1 MALSLA
7 LMVRLALVGLV
18 VFTSIASALPA
29 PQVPRSTVQDPDTD
43 PFYQPPAGFASEAP
57 GTILSQRN
65 ITAAFFGL
73 VPVDVEAYQLLYR
86 TTAINGSAIATVTTV
101 FKPKD
106 AKLDRFVSFATAYD
120 SSATKCQPSYTYQ
133 LGSPQD
139 SLIASVEL
147 LIIDIYLALGY
158 TVASPDYEGPEAAF
172 GPGRLAGMGVL
183 DGIRAVKS
191 FKTLSLTD
199 DPMVV
204 GIGYSGGAIAT
215 GWAASLQPLYASE
228 LNIKGWAQ
236 GGTPA
241 NVTGTMYQLDNTA
254 FSGLLPPAIAGLIK
268 PSAYGASLGPFISEI
283 ITAEGQQILD
293 AAVAEC
299 ATADIAA
306 FFERSIFDTSFQT
319 LGENFIFDPIA
330 QSVLKQN
337 TMAAN
342 EDETPTAPT
351 FVYHATDDEVIPYA
365 DAKTMVNSW
374 CNWSANVKFT
384 TYASGGH
391 ATTEIIAIPDVINF
405 VQDAFAGTTASGCTT
420 NTELGS
426 ILNPLALGVDLEP
439 ILVEL
444 IDALF
449 NLGDQDSKV
458 KNDPVGHGPQ
468 SWIHRCPIAFLITDS
483 GGDNTHIQHSPKT
496 TMHQHPRSSAVPS
509 PPPNLPPRPTARDVR
524 REQETAPS
532 SPTVD
537 MGSNYA
543 RGLGLEPGPQPS
555 EQGRN
560 AALGKEAL
568 TRLNQIIS
576 NYHTKA
582 ALIIL
587 HSRVALPPSFN
598 KGSDSPRVNR
608 WFNVELDDTD
618 VLREP
623 LRPWRT
629 CDATDNRPP
638 PLVIET
644 YLDTKGL
651 TNNQS
656 LVIIDENGK
665 RWDVRES
672 LAALQGARAKPYQS
686 ENDEIILERWKIE
699 LGECSS
705 RPPADL
711 GSILP
716 TVYKKSIVLFR
727 SLFTYSKF
735 LPAWRFSRRNKKLRQ
750 SPALQIKY
758 RVVDGS
764 AARDNLPLDHLTAP
778 LSEGSEKVV
787 DTYGFGVTESP
798 AGPFSVQVTYRTNCD
813 FRVDD
818 SEALLS
824 SRFMGADDEIFRP
837 SLPSDD
843 VNRPNPEVG
852 SVPVERRAVESPD
865 CTRAYG
871 SLSTFHQ
878 VGPTTGASP
887 ISALRAMRDSGAG
900 SPSPTESP
908 KRLLP
913 SAKVLPS
920 GRAAQI
926 AGESG
931 GSSFPR
937 RPSVSFQPFKA
948 PPLSASP
955 ALADSPL
962 GMSPR
967 NTSRISTGT
976 SADSRVMPPL
986 SSAASARRPITIASE
1001 QAISS
1006 SNSASPKP
1014 APISRYSSSFSHRRG
1029 RLSVGTNRLEDDNS
1043 SGRASATSSNAQ
1055 PGSGLLTEATGTSAE
1070 SIHADDENISDFLK
1084 MLDSKKDLMNSSTAS
1099 LQPGPRQANPTAV
1112 ALARFRGMRDSN
1124 AALSDSMSQS
1134 MHMHRSSLSSS
1145 KQLSGVPP
1153 MVAGTSVSTASS
1165 PGKPISPHTPHTPA
1179 IRSRLSS
1186 NSVADDIETDHR
1198 SRIPRSHH
1206 DPPLEEHSSAENT
1219 RGASSTAGAID
1230 IPTSPRIFDPAYRRS
1245 SSAAV
1250 RRPVVTSDDDEIFP
1264 FGMRSLS
1271 LGADE
1276 PSHATLAAAQQHTES
1291 LKSQQSPA
1299 EGRSGPSR
1307 SAAGP
1312 YRDSASLRG
1321 QMSGPTSASASSNPH
1336 VYQPRFASSRGRGY
1350 SGGHSVSSA
1359 SSSLARGANPA
1370 PHLVERDHDRDGNA
1384 SGSNSGNSTLE
1395 IRRGSGQRP
1404 GAVRTLSG
1412 QAPEDD
1418 EPLLF
1423 AMSDFGVSRRSL
1435 DEVRHGNHGGAE
1447 SAAGSRRGSG
1457 RRGAGLP
1464 GFHVWS

>member
-1 MALSLA
+1 
-7 LMVRLALVGLV
+7 
-18 VFTSIASALPA
+18 
-29 PQVPRSTVQDPDTD
+29 
-43 PFYQPPAGFASEAP
+43 
-57 GTILSQRN
+57 
-65 ITAAFFGL
+65 
-73 VPVDVEAYQLLYR
+73 
-86 TTAINGSAIATVTTV
+86 
-101 FKPKD
+101 
-106 AKLDRFVSFATAYD
+106 
-120 SSATKCQPSYTYQ
+120 
-133 LGSPQD
+133 
-139 SLIASVEL
+139 
-147 LIIDIYLALGY
+147 
-158 TVASPDYEGPEAAF
+158 
-172 GPGRLAGMGVL
+172 
-183 DGIRAVKS
+183 
-191 FKTLSLTD
+191 
-199 DPMVV
+199 
-204 GIGYSGGAIAT
+204 
-215 GWAASLQPLYASE
+215 
-228 LNIKGWAQ
+228 
-236 GGTPA
+236 
-241 NVTGTMYQLDNTA
+241 
-254 FSGLLPPAIAGLIK
+254 
-268 PSAYGASLGPFISEI
+268 
-283 ITAEGQQILD
+283 
-293 AAVAEC
+293 
-299 ATADIAA
+299 
-306 FFERSIFDTSFQT
+306 
-319 LGENFIFDPIA
+319 
-330 QSVLKQN
+330 
-337 TMAAN
+337 
-342 EDETPTAPT
+342 
-351 FVYHATDDEVIPYA
+351 
-365 DAKTMVNSW
+365 
-374 CNWSANVKFT
+374 
-384 TYASGGH
+384 
-391 ATTEIIAIPDVINF
+391 
-405 VQDAFAGTTASGCTT
+405 
-420 NTELGS
+420 
-426 ILNPLALGVDLEP
+426 
-439 ILVEL
+439 
-444 IDALF
+444 
-449 NLGDQDSKV
+449 
-458 KNDPVGHGPQ
+458 
-468 SWIHRCPIAFLITDS
+468 
-483 GGDNTHIQHSPKT
+483 
-496 TMHQHPRSSAVPS
+496 MHQHPRSSTVPS
-509 PPPNLPPRPTARDVR
+509 PAPNFPPRPPARDDR
-524 REQETAPS
+524 REQEATPS
-532 SPTVD
+532 FPPVD
-537 MGSNYA
+537 TGSNSA
-543 RGLGLEPGPQPS
+543 RGLGIDPGPQPS

-587 HSRVALPPSFN
+587 HSRVPLPPSYN
-598 KGSDSPRVNR
+598 KGSESPRVNR

-644 YLDTKGL
+644 YLDTKSL

-656 LVIIDENGK
+656 LVILDENGK

-672 LAALQGARAKPYQS
+672 LASLEGARAKSYQS
-686 ENDEIILERWKIE
+686 ENDEIILERWRIE
-699 LGECSS
+699 LGGSSS

-735 LPAWRFSRRNKKLRQ
+735 LPAWRFSKRNKKLRQ

-764 AARDNLPLDHLTAP
+764 AARDELSLDHLTAP

-787 DTYGFGVTESP
+787 DTYSFGVTESP

-852 SVPVERRAVESPD
+852 SVPVERRTVENPD

-913 SAKVLPS
+913 PAKVVPS

-926 AGESG
+926 AGEGG

-937 RPSVSFQPFKA
+937 RPSISFQPFKA

-962 GMSPR
+962 GVSPR
-967 NTSRISTGT
+967 NMSSRIPTGT
-976 SADSRVMPPL
+976 FADSRVMPPP

-1029 RLSVGTNRLEDDNS
+1029 RLSSGANRLEDDNS

-1084 MLDSKKDLMNSSTAS
+1084 MLDSKKDLMNSSTSAS
-1099 LQPGPRQANPTAV
+1099 VQPRPRHPNPTAA

-1134 MHMHRSSLSSS
+1134 MHMQRSSISSS

-1153 MVAGTSVSTASS
+1153 MVAGTSISTASS
-1165 PGKPISPHTPHTPA
+1165 PGKPISPHTPHTPHTPA

-1186 NSVADDIETDHR
+1186 NSVADDIEIDHR
-1198 SRIPRSHH
+1198 ARIPRIHH
-1206 DPPLEEHSSAENT
+1206 DSTLEEHPGTENP
-1219 RGASSTAGAID
+1219 RGPSSTAGAID

-1250 RRPVVTSDDDEIFP
+1250 RRPIVTSEDDEIFP

-1276 PSHATLAAAQQHTES
+1276 PPNATLGVAQQQNES
-1291 LKSQQSPA
+1291 QKAQQCPA
-1299 EGRSGPSR
+1299 EDRSGPSG
-1307 SAAGP
+1307 STAGP
-1312 YRDSASLRG
+1312 YRESVSPRG

-1350 SGGHSVSSA
+1350 SGGHSLNSA
-1359 SSSLARGANPA
+1359 SSSFARGANPT
-1370 PHLVERDHDRDGNA
+1370 PHLAERDQDRDGNA

-1395 IRRGSGQRP
+1395 IRRGSAQRP
-1404 GAVRTLSG
+1404 GTGRTLSG

-1423 AMSDFGVSRRSL
+1423 AMSDFGASRRSL
-1435 DEVRHGNHGGAE
+1435 DEGRHGNHSGAE

>member
-1 MALSLA
+1 
-7 LMVRLALVGLV
+7 
-18 VFTSIASALPA
+18 
-29 PQVPRSTVQDPDTD
+29 
-43 PFYQPPAGFASEAP
+43 
-57 GTILSQRN
+57 
-65 ITAAFFGL
+65 
-73 VPVDVEAYQLLYR
+73 
-86 TTAINGSAIATVTTV
+86 
-101 FKPKD
+101 
-106 AKLDRFVSFATAYD
+106 
-120 SSATKCQPSYTYQ
+120 
-133 LGSPQD
+133 
-139 SLIASVEL
+139 
-147 LIIDIYLALGY
+147 
-158 TVASPDYEGPEAAF
+158 
-172 GPGRLAGMGVL
+172 
-183 DGIRAVKS
+183 
-191 FKTLSLTD
+191 
-199 DPMVV
+199 
-204 GIGYSGGAIAT
+204 
-215 GWAASLQPLYASE
+215 
-228 LNIKGWAQ
+228 
-236 GGTPA
+236 
-241 NVTGTMYQLDNTA
+241 
-254 FSGLLPPAIAGLIK
+254 
-268 PSAYGASLGPFISEI
+268 
-283 ITAEGQQILD
+283 
-293 AAVAEC
+293 
-299 ATADIAA
+299 
-306 FFERSIFDTSFQT
+306 
-319 LGENFIFDPIA
+319 
-330 QSVLKQN
+330 
-337 TMAAN
+337 
-342 EDETPTAPT
+342 
-351 FVYHATDDEVIPYA
+351 
-365 DAKTMVNSW
+365 
-374 CNWSANVKFT
+374 
-384 TYASGGH
+384 
-391 ATTEIIAIPDVINF
+391 
-405 VQDAFAGTTASGCTT
+405 
-420 NTELGS
+420 
-426 ILNPLALGVDLEP
+426 
-439 ILVEL
+439 
-444 IDALF
+444 
-449 NLGDQDSKV
+449 
-458 KNDPVGHGPQ
+458 
-468 SWIHRCPIAFLITDS
+468 
-483 GGDNTHIQHSPKT
+483 
-496 TMHQHPRSSAVPS
+496 MHQHPRSSVPS
-509 PPPNLPPRPTARDVR
+509 PAPNFPPRPTARDDR
-524 REQETAPS
+524 REQEAAPS

-537 MGSNYA
+537 MGSNSA
-543 RGLGLEPGPQPS
+543 RGLGIEPGPQPS

-598 KGSDSPRVNR
+598 KGSESPRVNR

-656 LVIIDENGK
+656 LVILDENGK

-672 LAALQGARAKPYQS
+672 LAALQGAHAKPYQS
-686 ENDEIILERWKIE
+686 ENDGIILERWRIE
-699 LGECSS
+699 LGESSS
-705 RPPADL
+705 RLPADL

-716 TVYKKSIVLFR
+716 TVYKKSILLFR

-735 LPAWRFSRRNKKLRQ
+735 LPAWRFSKRNKKLRQ

-758 RVVDGS
+758 RVIDGS
-764 AARDNLPLDHLTAP
+764 VARDDLSLDHLTAP
-778 LSEGSEKVV
+778 LGEGSEKVV
-787 DTYGFGVTESP
+787 DTYSFGVTESP

-843 VNRPNPEVG
+843 ANRPNPEIG
-852 SVPVERRAVESPD
+852 SVPVERRAVENPD

-887 ISALRAMRDSGAG
+887 ISTLRAMRDSGAE
-900 SPSPTESP
+900 SPSPTDSP

-913 SAKVLPS
+913 PAKVIPS
-920 GRAAQI
+920 GRATQI
-926 AGESG
+926 AGED
-931 GSSFPR
+931 GSSNFQR

-962 GMSPR
+962 GVSPR
-967 NTSRISTGT
+967 NMSSRIPTGT
-976 SADSRVMPPL
+976 SADSRVMPPP
-986 SSAASARRPITIASE
+986 SSAASARRPTTIASE

-1029 RLSVGTNRLEDDNS
+1029 RLSAGANRLEDDNS

-1070 SIHADDENISDFLK
+1070 SIQADDENISEFLK
-1084 MLDSKKDLMNSSTAS
+1084 MLDSKKDLMNSSTSAS
-1099 LQPGPRQANPTAV
+1099 IQPGPNTTAA

-1134 MHMHRSSLSSS
+1134 MHLHRSSISSS

-1153 MVAGTSVSTASS
+1153 MVAGTSISTASS
-1165 PGKPISPHTPHTPA
+1165 PGKPISPHTPHTPHTPA

-1186 NSVADDIETDHR
+1186 NSVADDIETDHH
-1198 SRIPRSHH
+1198 SRLPRIHH

-1219 RGASSTAGAID
+1219 RAPSSTAGAID
-1230 IPTSPRIFDPAYRRS
+1230 IPTSPRIFNPAYRRS

-1250 RRPVVTSDDDEIFP
+1250 RRPIVTSDDDEIFP

-1276 PSHATLAAAQQHTES
+1276 PTNTTLGAAQQQNDS
-1291 LKSQQSPA
+1291 QKDQQSPS
-1299 EGRSGPSR
+1299 EDQSGPSV
-1307 SAAGP
+1307 STTGP
-1312 YRDSASLRG
+1312 YRDSASHRG
-1321 QMSGPTSASASSNPH
+1321 QMSGPTNASASSNPH
-1336 VYQPRFASSRGRGY
+1336 VYQPRFANSRGRGY
-1350 SGGHSVSSA
+1350 SGGHSLSSA
-1359 SSSLARGANPA
+1359 SSSLARGANLA
-1370 PHLVERDHDRDGNA
+1370 PQLAERDQDRDGNA

-1404 GAVRTLSG
+1404 STGRTLSG

-1423 AMSDFGVSRRSL
+1423 AMSDFGASRRSL
-1435 DEVRHGNHGGAE
+1435 DEGRHGNHGGAE

>member
-1 MALSLA
+1 
-7 LMVRLALVGLV
+7 
-18 VFTSIASALPA
+18 
-29 PQVPRSTVQDPDTD
+29 
-43 PFYQPPAGFASEAP
+43 
-57 GTILSQRN
+57 
-65 ITAAFFGL
+65 
-73 VPVDVEAYQLLYR
+73 
-86 TTAINGSAIATVTTV
+86 
-101 FKPKD
+101 
-106 AKLDRFVSFATAYD
+106 
-120 SSATKCQPSYTYQ
+120 
-133 LGSPQD
+133 
-139 SLIASVEL
+139 
-147 LIIDIYLALGY
+147 
-158 TVASPDYEGPEAAF
+158 
-172 GPGRLAGMGVL
+172 
-183 DGIRAVKS
+183 
-191 FKTLSLTD
+191 
-199 DPMVV
+199 
-204 GIGYSGGAIAT
+204 
-215 GWAASLQPLYASE
+215 
-228 LNIKGWAQ
+228 
-236 GGTPA
+236 
-241 NVTGTMYQLDNTA
+241 
-254 FSGLLPPAIAGLIK
+254 
-268 PSAYGASLGPFISEI
+268 
-283 ITAEGQQILD
+283 
-293 AAVAEC
+293 
-299 ATADIAA
+299 
-306 FFERSIFDTSFQT
+306 
-319 LGENFIFDPIA
+319 
-330 QSVLKQN
+330 
-337 TMAAN
+337 
-342 EDETPTAPT
+342 
-351 FVYHATDDEVIPYA
+351 
-365 DAKTMVNSW
+365 
-374 CNWSANVKFT
+374 
-384 TYASGGH
+384 
-391 ATTEIIAIPDVINF
+391 
-405 VQDAFAGTTASGCTT
+405 
-420 NTELGS
+420 
-426 ILNPLALGVDLEP
+426 
-439 ILVEL
+439 
-444 IDALF
+444 
-449 NLGDQDSKV
+449 
-458 KNDPVGHGPQ
+458 
-468 SWIHRCPIAFLITDS
+468 
-483 GGDNTHIQHSPKT
+483 
-496 TMHQHPRSSAVPS
+496 MHQRPRSSVPS
-509 PPPNLPPRPTARDVR
+509 PAPNFPPRPTARDDR
-524 REQETAPS
+524 REQEAAPA

-537 MGSNYA
+537 MESNSA
-543 RGLGLEPGPQPS
+543 RGVRDRAGTSAVRAGEECGTGQGGPDPVKS
-555 EQGRN
+555 DNIGIVI
-560 AALGKEAL
+560 
-568 TRLNQIIS
+568 QI

-598 KGSDSPRVNR
+598 KGSESPRVNR

-623 LRPWRT
+623 LRSWRT

-656 LVIIDENGK
+656 LVILDENGK

-686 ENDEIILERWKIE
+686 ENDEIILERWRIE
-699 LGECSS
+699 LGESSS
-705 RPPADL
+705 RLPADL

-735 LPAWRFSRRNKKLRQ
+735 LPAWRFSKRNKKLRQ

-764 AARDNLPLDHLTAP
+764 VARDDLSLDHLTAP

-787 DTYGFGVTESP
+787 DTYSFGVTESP

-852 SVPVERRAVESPD
+852 SVPVERRAVENPD

-887 ISALRAMRDSGAG
+887 ISTLRAMRDSGAG
-900 SPSPTESP
+900 SPSPTDSP

-913 SAKVLPS
+913 PAKVVPS

-926 AGESG
+926 AGE
-931 GSSFPR
+931 
-937 RPSVSFQPFKA
+937 
-948 PPLSASP
+948 
-955 ALADSPL
+955 ADSPL
-962 GMSPR
+962 GVSPR
-967 NTSRISTGT
+967 NMSSRMPTGT
-976 SADSRVMPPL
+976 SADSRVMPPP
-986 SSAASARRPITIASE
+986 SSAASARRPTTIAYE

-1029 RLSVGTNRLEDDNS
+1029 RLSAGANRLEDDNS

-1070 SIHADDENISDFLK
+1070 SIQADDENISEFLK
-1084 MLDSKKDLMNSSTAS
+1084 MLDSKKDLMNSSTSAS
-1099 LQPGPRQANPTAV
+1099 IQPGPNTTAA
-1112 ALARFRGMRDSN
+1112 ALARFRASN
-1124 AALSDSMSQS
+1124 CRVS
-1134 MHMHRSSLSSS
+1134 HRWLQVPRSP
-1145 KQLSGVPP
+1145 QLLPRGNPYPP
-1153 MVAGTSVSTASS
+1153 HT
-1165 PGKPISPHTPHTPA
+1165 PHTPHTPA

-1186 NSVADDIETDHR
+1186 NSVADDIETDHH
-1198 SRIPRSHH
+1198 SRIPRIHH

-1219 RGASSTAGAID
+1219 RAPSSTAGAID
-1230 IPTSPRIFDPAYRRS
+1230 IPTSPRIFNPAYRRS

-1250 RRPVVTSDDDEIFP
+1250 RRPIVTSDDDEIFP

-1276 PSHATLAAAQQHTES
+1276 PANATLGTTQQQNES
-1291 LKSQQSPA
+1291 QKDQQSPA
-1299 EGRSGPSR
+1299 EDRRGPSV
-1307 SAAGP
+1307 STTGP
-1312 YRDSASLRG
+1312 YRDGASLRG

-1350 SGGHSVSSA
+1350 SGGHSLSSA
-1359 SSSLARGANPA
+1359 SSSLARGANLA
-1370 PHLVERDHDRDGNA
+1370 PHLAERDQDRDGNA
-1384 SGSNSGNSTLE
+1384 SGSNSGNSTME

-1404 GAVRTLSG
+1404 STGRTLSG

-1423 AMSDFGVSRRSL
+1423 AMSDFGASRRSL
-1435 DEVRHGNHGGAE
+1435 DEGRHGNHGGAE

>member
-1 MALSLA
+1 
-7 LMVRLALVGLV
+7 
-18 VFTSIASALPA
+18 
-29 PQVPRSTVQDPDTD
+29 
-43 PFYQPPAGFASEAP
+43 
-57 GTILSQRN
+57 
-65 ITAAFFGL
+65 
-73 VPVDVEAYQLLYR
+73 
-86 TTAINGSAIATVTTV
+86 
-101 FKPKD
+101 
-106 AKLDRFVSFATAYD
+106 
-120 SSATKCQPSYTYQ
+120 
-133 LGSPQD
+133 
-139 SLIASVEL
+139 
-147 LIIDIYLALGY
+147 
-158 TVASPDYEGPEAAF
+158 
-172 GPGRLAGMGVL
+172 
-183 DGIRAVKS
+183 
-191 FKTLSLTD
+191 
-199 DPMVV
+199 
-204 GIGYSGGAIAT
+204 
-215 GWAASLQPLYASE
+215 
-228 LNIKGWAQ
+228 
-236 GGTPA
+236 
-241 NVTGTMYQLDNTA
+241 
-254 FSGLLPPAIAGLIK
+254 
-268 PSAYGASLGPFISEI
+268 
-283 ITAEGQQILD
+283 
-293 AAVAEC
+293 
-299 ATADIAA
+299 
-306 FFERSIFDTSFQT
+306 
-319 LGENFIFDPIA
+319 
-330 QSVLKQN
+330 
-337 TMAAN
+337 
-342 EDETPTAPT
+342 
-351 FVYHATDDEVIPYA
+351 
-365 DAKTMVNSW
+365 
-374 CNWSANVKFT
+374 
-384 TYASGGH
+384 
-391 ATTEIIAIPDVINF
+391 
-405 VQDAFAGTTASGCTT
+405 
-420 NTELGS
+420 
-426 ILNPLALGVDLEP
+426 
-439 ILVEL
+439 
-444 IDALF
+444 
-449 NLGDQDSKV
+449 
-458 KNDPVGHGPQ
+458 
-468 SWIHRCPIAFLITDS
+468 
-483 GGDNTHIQHSPKT
+483 
-496 TMHQHPRSSAVPS
+496 MHQHPRSSTVPS
-509 PPPNLPPRPTARDVR
+509 PVPNPPPRPTARDDH
-524 REQETAPS
+524 REQEATPS

-537 MGSNYA
+537 MGSNSA
-543 RGLGLEPGPQPS
+543 RGLGIEPGPQPS

-587 HSRVALPPSFN
+587 HSRVALPPSYN
-598 KGSDSPRVNR
+598 KGSESPRVNR

-629 CDATDNRPP
+629 CDATDNRPL

-644 YLDTKGL
+644 YLDTKAL

-656 LVIIDENGK
+656 LVILDENGK

-672 LAALQGARAKPYQS
+672 LAVLEGARAKPYQS
-686 ENDEIILERWKIE
+686 ENDEIILERWRIE
-699 LGECSS
+699 FGRVCKQTPGRFGLYLANC
-705 RPPADL
+705 
-711 GSILP
+711 
-716 TVYKKSIVLFR
+716 
-727 SLFTYSKF
+727 F
-735 LPAWRFSRRNKKLRQ
+735 LPAWRFSKRNKKLRQ

-764 AARDNLPLDHLTAP
+764 AARDDLSLDHLTVP

-787 DTYGFGVTESP
+787 DTYSFGVTESP

-852 SVPVERRAVESPD
+852 SVPVERRTVENPD

-900 SPSPTESP
+900 SPSPTEST

-913 SAKVLPS
+913 PAKVVPS

-926 AGESG
+926 ASEG
-931 GSSFPR
+931 GGPSFPR
-937 RPSVSFQPFKA
+937 RPSISFQPFKA

-962 GMSPR
+962 GVSPR
-967 NTSRISTGT
+967 NMSSRIPTGT
-976 SADSRVMPPL
+976 SADSRVMPPP
-986 SSAASARRPITIASE
+986 SSAASARRPITITSE

-1029 RLSVGTNRLEDDNS
+1029 RLSAGANRLEDDNS

-1084 MLDSKKDLMNSSTAS
+1084 MLDSKKDLMNSSTSAS
-1099 LQPGPRQANPTAV
+1099 IQPGPRQPNPTAA

-1134 MHMHRSSLSSS
+1134 MHMQRSSISSS

-1153 MVAGTSVSTASS
+1153 MVAGTSISTASS
-1165 PGKPISPHTPHTPA
+1165 PGKPISPHTPHTPHTPA

-1186 NSVADDIETDHR
+1186 NSVADDIEIDHR
-1198 SRIPRSHH
+1198 ARIPRIHH
-1206 DPPLEEHSSAENT
+1206 GSTLEEHPGTENP
-1219 RGASSTAGAID
+1219 RGPSSTAGAID

-1250 RRPVVTSDDDEIFP
+1250 RRPIVTSEDDEIFP
-1264 FGMRSLS
+1264 FGLRSLS

-1276 PSHATLAAAQQHTES
+1276 PPNVTLGVAQQQNES
-1291 LKSQQSPA
+1291 QKAQQSPA
-1299 EGRSGPSR
+1299 EDRSGPSG
-1307 SAAGP
+1307 STAGP
-1312 YRDSASLRG
+1312 YRESASPRG

-1350 SGGHSVSSA
+1350 SGGHSLNSA
-1359 SSSLARGANPA
+1359 SSSFARGANLA
-1370 PHLVERDHDRDGNA
+1370 PHLAERDQDRDGNA

-1395 IRRGSGQRP
+1395 IRRSSTQRP
-1404 GAVRTLSG
+1404 GPGRTLSG

-1423 AMSDFGVSRRSL
+1423 AMSDFGASRRSL
-1435 DEVRHGNHGGAE
+1435 DEGRHGNHGGAE